1 MFVPQPFVL
10 GLLDFLCGCPSL
22 PSSHPPSHSRATTSD
37 REIKEQATANDKRPR
52 TSDRERQATANRP
65 RQKSIFKLLPEIKS
79 IFKLL
84 PRSPH
89 IWQIA
94 ISGHSTLGSSY
105 FYRIIYFYNGFF
117 NFENFSHK
125 TSTQRKILRNYQKTS
140 RILIKIENMYAYDYF
155 SLFLKN
161 VRDSH

>member
-1 MFVPQPFVL
+1 MDAQV
-10 GLLDFLCGCPSL
+10 FLTPSISL
-22 PSSHPPSHSRATTSD
+22 AT
-37 REIKEQATANDKRPR
+37 
-52 TSDRERQATANRP
+52 TSDRERQATANSKRPPATAKSITKRP
-65 RQKSIFKLLPEIKS
+65 RTTSDREQQATPKFMCCFVTTDFLCVVLLPAA
-79 IFKLL
+79 
-84 PRSPH
+84 PH
-89 IWQIA
+89 IWQNRDRRRHP
-94 ISGHSTLGSSY
+94 SGVLY

-125 TSTQRKILRNYQKTS
+125 TSTQRKILRNYQKSS

>member
-1 MFVPQPFVL
+1 ML
-10 GLLDFLCGCPSL
+10 GLLDFLSGCPSL
-22 PSSHPPSHSRATTSD
+22 PSPFLPPILPPTPERPP
-37 REIKEQATANDKRPR
+37 ATAKSKSKRPR
-52 TSDRERQATANRP
+52 TTRPSDRERRATANRP
-65 RQKSIFKLLPEIKS
+65 RQKSIFKLLPEKKS

-94 ISGHSTLGSSY
+94 ISGTCTLGPPY